1 MSQRRVRPDRAAS
14 KVSRRRFLRL
24 TAAGAAVAI
33 VAPAAT
39 LARAAAPARSAARP
53 KPAAPAPA
61 PGRHVASAKEIEKL
75 KGYLESSLKAVRAFE
90 LPPGSDLAFSF
101 RALKPRRTRRGG

>member
-53 KPAAPAPA
+53 KPAAPAP
-61 PGRHVASAKEIEKL
+61 GRHVASAKEIEKL